1 MWALRIDAGPG
12 YRVYYAL
19 SGRRVVL
26 LLCGGNKSSQDADM
40 ARAVD
45 FWRAGNGERMMRS
58 RPHDNAMAEFY
69 RNDPRF
75 ALEVVNGILEDGDQA
90 ELLIVLRQ
98 MAQAFGGVQAVA
110 EQAHLNPTQLYRT
123 LSPKGNPALNS
134 LLAILKA
141 MGLRLAVQPL
151 ATPLAVNFNGNPLIL
166 QGRMR
171 DVQNKES

>member
-1 MWALRIDAGPG
+1 MLGRATGCTTPCRAGVWCCCCVVATRGLRTRTLLGQWIT
-12 YRVYYAL
+12 
-19 SGRRVVL
+19 GRT
-26 LLCGGNKSSQDADM
+26 
-40 ARAVD
+40 
-45 FWRAGNGERMMRS
+45 GNGEQMMRS
-58 RPHDNAMAEFY
+58 RPHDDAMAELY
-69 RNDPRF
+69 RNDPTF

-98 MAQAFGGVQAVA
+98 MAEAFGGVQAVA

-151 ATPLAVNFNGNPLIL
+151 AAPAVPTA
-166 QGRMR
+166 
-171 DVQNKES
+171 